1 MQIYISRDGEQN
13 GPYGIEDVNAY
24 LEDGTLLP
32 TDLACQDG
40 MTEWVPISQIPGVT
54 ISGDSVETPIPPSQ
68 PVPNGNKKK
77 ILIGIG
83 VGMGLLALMVGIWFF
98 FIREAGD
105 KEQLSE
111 NKENNST
118 AAKPVKELTLED
130 VVGTYEAK
138 KDGRTEGVIFLENG
152 VIESYENGKK
162 RELEAK
168 WTIING
174 EIHGE
179 VEGGRILVFS
189 INKDKSVTNIAVIDK
204 DGEREDFPKE
214 EAEQATMKKIK

>member
-1 MQIYISRDGEQN
+1 MKYI
-13 GPYGIEDVNAY
+13 
-24 LEDGTLLP
+24 TL
-32 TDLACQDG
+32 
-40 MTEWVPISQIPGVT
+40 II
-54 ISGDSVETPIPPSQ
+54 
-68 PVPNGNKKK
+68 
-77 ILIGIG
+77 
-83 VGMGLLALMVGIWFF
+83 GLLVVGC
-98 FIREAGD
+98 G
-105 KEQLSE
+105 KQEQTDANE
-111 NKENNST
+111 ST
-118 AAKPVKELTLED
+118 PTTNTNEVSGTTEKPVKELTKED

>member
-1 MQIYISRDGEQN
+1 MGCGKQEQTDAN
-13 GPYGIEDVNAY
+13 ESTPTTNTNEVS
-24 LEDGTLLP
+24 GT
-32 TDLACQDG
+32 
-40 MTEWVPISQIPGVT
+40 TE
-54 ISGDSVETPIPPSQ
+54 
-68 PVPNGNKKK
+68 
-77 ILIGIG
+77 
-83 VGMGLLALMVGIWFF
+83 
-98 FIREAGD
+98 
-105 KEQLSE
+105 
-111 NKENNST
+111 
-118 AAKPVKELTLED
+118 KPVKELTKED

>member
-1 MQIYISRDGEQN
+1 MNRKQIIAITVL
-13 GPYGIEDVNAY
+13 GI
-24 LEDGTLLP
+24 T
-32 TDLACQDG
+32 
-40 MTEWVPISQIPGVT
+40 
-54 ISGDSVETPIPPSQ
+54 
-68 PVPNGNKKK
+68 
-77 ILIGIG
+77 
-83 VGMGLLALMVGIWFF
+83 ALMLGCKPNAKI
-98 FIREAGD
+98 
-105 KEQLSE
+105 EQE
-111 NKENNST
+111 VARDPVEPKPNPVEPKPNPVEPKPN
-118 AAKPVKELTLED
+118 PVKELTKED

>member
-1 MQIYISRDGEQN
+1 MKCI
-13 GPYGIEDVNAY
+13 
-24 LEDGTLLP
+24 TL
-32 TDLACQDG
+32 
-40 MTEWVPISQIPGVT
+40 II
-54 ISGDSVETPIPPSQ
+54 
-68 PVPNGNKKK
+68 
-77 ILIGIG
+77 
-83 VGMGLLALMVGIWFF
+83 GLLVVGC
-98 FIREAGD
+98 G
-105 KEQLSE
+105 KQEQADTNE
-111 NKENNST
+111 ST
-118 AAKPVKELTLED
+118 PTTNTNEVSGTTEKPVKELTKED

>member
-1 MQIYISRDGEQN
+1 MKYI
-13 GPYGIEDVNAY
+13 
-24 LEDGTLLP
+24 TL
-32 TDLACQDG
+32 
-40 MTEWVPISQIPGVT
+40 II
-54 ISGDSVETPIPPSQ
+54 
-68 PVPNGNKKK
+68 
-77 ILIGIG
+77 
-83 VGMGLLALMVGIWFF
+83 GLLVMGC
-98 FIREAGD
+98 G
-105 KEQLSE
+105 KQEQTDANE
-111 NKENNST
+111 ST
-118 AAKPVKELTLED
+118 PTTNTNEVSGTTEKPVKELTKED

>member
-1 MQIYISRDGEQN
+1 MGCGKQEQTDAN
-13 GPYGIEDVNAY
+13 ESTPTTNTNEVS
-24 LEDGTLLP
+24 GT
-32 TDLACQDG
+32 
-40 MTEWVPISQIPGVT
+40 TE
-54 ISGDSVETPIPPSQ
+54 
-68 PVPNGNKKK
+68 
-77 ILIGIG
+77 
-83 VGMGLLALMVGIWFF
+83 
-98 FIREAGD
+98 
-105 KEQLSE
+105 
-111 NKENNST
+111 
-118 AAKPVKELTLED
+118 KPVKELTKED

-189 INKDKSVTNIAVIDK
+189 INEDKSVTNIAVIDK
-204 DGEREDFPKE
+204 DGEREDIPKE
-214 EAEQATMKKIK
+214 HQVPLKKIK

>member
-1 MQIYISRDGEQN
+1 M
-13 GPYGIEDVNAY
+13 
-24 LEDGTLLP
+24 
-32 TDLACQDG
+32 
-40 MTEWVPISQIPGVT
+40 
-54 ISGDSVETPIPPSQ
+54 
-68 PVPNGNKKK
+68 K
-77 ILIGIG
+77 ILITLII
-83 VGMGLLALMVGIWFF
+83 GLLVMGC
-98 FIREAGD
+98 G
-105 KEQLSE
+105 KQEQTDANE
-111 NKENNST
+111 ST
-118 AAKPVKELTLED
+118 PTTNTNEVSGTTEKPVKELTKED

>member
-204 DGEREDFPKE
+204 DGEREDFPE
-214 EAEQATMKKIK
+214 ESLVPLKNIK

>member
-1 MQIYISRDGEQN
+1 MKYI
-13 GPYGIEDVNAY
+13 
-24 LEDGTLLP
+24 TL
-32 TDLACQDG
+32 
-40 MTEWVPISQIPGVT
+40 II
-54 ISGDSVETPIPPSQ
+54 
-68 PVPNGNKKK
+68 
-77 ILIGIG
+77 
-83 VGMGLLALMVGIWFF
+83 GLLVVGC
-98 FIREAGD
+98 G
-105 KEQLSE
+105 KQEQTDA
-111 NKENNST
+111 NKST
-118 AAKPVKELTLED
+118 PTTNTNEVSGTTEKPVKELTKED

-179 VEGGRILVFS
+179 VKNGRILVFS

-204 DGEREDFPKE
+204 DGEREDFPE
-214 EAEQATMKKIK
+214 ESLVPLKKIK

>member
-1 MQIYISRDGEQN
+1 MKYITLIIGLLVMGCGN
-13 GPYGIEDVNAY
+13 GVEVDPYGTMPYDPHKERD
-24 LEDGTLLP
+24 DT
-32 TDLACQDG
+32 
-40 MTEWVPISQIPGVT
+40 TE
-54 ISGDSVETPIPPSQ
+54 
-68 PVPNGNKKK
+68 
-77 ILIGIG
+77 
-83 VGMGLLALMVGIWFF
+83 
-98 FIREAGD
+98 
-105 KEQLSE
+105 
-111 NKENNST
+111 
-118 AAKPVKELTLED
+118 KPVKELTKED

-179 VEGGRILVFS
+179 VKNGRILVFS

-204 DGEREDFPKE
+204 DGEREDIPKE
-214 EAEQATMKKIK
+214 SLVPLKKIK

>member
-1 MQIYISRDGEQN
+1 MKYI
-13 GPYGIEDVNAY
+13 
-24 LEDGTLLP
+24 TL
-32 TDLACQDG
+32 
-40 MTEWVPISQIPGVT
+40 II
-54 ISGDSVETPIPPSQ
+54 
-68 PVPNGNKKK
+68 
-77 ILIGIG
+77 
-83 VGMGLLALMVGIWFF
+83 GLLVVGC
-98 FIREAGD
+98 G
-105 KEQLSE
+105 KQEQTDANE
-111 NKENNST
+111 ST
-118 AAKPVKELTLED
+118 PTTNTNEVSGTTEKPVKELTKED

-204 DGEREDFPKE
+204 DGEREDFPE
-214 EAEQATMKKIK
+214 ESLVPLKNIK